1 MRQVGVLDDMV
12 MLLDHI
18 NYQRGHVLHKRYQ

>member
-18 NYQRGHVLHKRYQ
+18 NYQRGYVLHKRYQ